1 MLVLIQH
8 TSLLKHHGLGL
19 NLHDCTCRRGS
30 LYGGRQARRDQS
42 RGRAPL
48 EAAPEKKAV
57 TDLRDLLSRNKRSR
71 DGERE
76 GGPSRPSIKSRISR
90 D

>member
-1 MLVLIQH
+1 M
-8 TSLLKHHGLGL
+8 
-19 NLHDCTCRRGS
+19 RREAS
-30 LYGGRQARRDQS
+30 QERPEQR
-42 RGRAPL
+42 RAPL

>member
-1 MLVLIQH
+1 M
-8 TSLLKHHGLGL
+8 
-19 NLHDCTCRRGS
+19 
-30 LYGGRQARRDQS
+30 
-42 RGRAPL
+42 
-48 EAAPEKKAV
+48 EAATEKKAV

>member
-1 MLVLIQH
+1 MPLQERLSV
-8 TSLLKHHGLGL
+8 
-19 NLHDCTCRRGS
+19 RREQS
-30 LYGGRQARRDQS
+30 QERPEQRR
-42 RGRAPL
+42 AITL
-48 EAAPEKKAV
+48 EAAPEKRAV

-76 GGPSRPSIKSRISR
+76 GGQPRPSIKSRISR